1 MSENTSN
8 VMHIMHIILYYS
20 NTVDNLDF
28 STYTCTHVSWCTSY
42 MKLHMYVMY
51 HMYVC
56 TYTVYIYM
64 YVVRVVVNCKVN
76 DFLW

>member
-1 MSENTSN
+1 
-8 VMHIMHIILYYS
+8 
-20 NTVDNLDF
+20 
-28 STYTCTHVSWCTSY
+28 
-42 MKLHMYVMY
+42 MY

-56 TYTVYIYM
+56 TYTVYIYIIYM